1 MPNVQALTSFEHGG
15 KRKRNEVFFAS
26 EAQAIAL
33 SRAGLVIIQ
42 NDVVPT
48 KAVSKE
54 VELSVLEAAQVLPEQ
69 TLNQSEN
76 GDTPKKR
83 GRKPKQSLL

>member
-1 MPNVQALTSFEHGG
+1 MPNVQALTGFEHGG

-42 NDVVPT
+42 NDSVPT

-69 TLNQSEN
+69 TLSKSEN
-76 GDTPKKR
+76 GETQKKR
-83 GRKPKQSLL
+83 GRKPKQSS

>member
-33 SRAGLVIIQ
+33 SRAGLVIVL
-42 NDVVPT
+42 NDSVPT

-69 TLNQSEN
+69 TLNKSEN
-76 GDTPKKR
+76 GETPKKR